1 MDYVYDKSF
10 LYLWNEVNF
19 SEWKKKSDDKDVLC
33 MREMVSVLQRLTQE
47 IYIKKSRQEHVNVLY
62 VCACVFVWCV

>member
-1 MDYVYDKSF
+1 MLLLVSI
-10 LYLWNEVNF
+10 
-19 SEWKKKSDDKDVLC
+19 KSDDQDALC

-62 VCACVFVWCV
+62 VCACVFVWCM